1 MYVNHNGLSMILQ
14 RIVAATALVVLAPLG
29 AIVALLIRGDS
40 PGPILFTQNRVGQ
53 MGRTFRIYK
62 FRTMHVDQRHHKL
75 ESERG
80 GLCFKMR
87 KDPRVTR
94 IGYWLRRGS
103 LDELPQLINIVKG
116 EMSFIGPRPFLMEYV
131 SLYSDYHSKRH
142 AVMPGITGLAQVW
155 GKNRLDWKRKLDL
168 DVQYVENIGLAL
180 DFKIILLTI
189 RYFLNGCPGSY
200 PAEKFTGYSTN

>member
-103 LDELPQLINIVKG
+103 LDELPQLINVVKG
-116 EMSFIGPRPFLMEYV
+116 DMALIGPRPALPEECDAYAHDH
-131 SLYSDYHSKRH
+131 LERLGRL
-142 AVMPGITGLAQVW
+142 PGITGLWQVS
-155 GKNRLDWKRKLDL
+155 GRADTTFDEQMVLDIR
-168 DVQYVENIGLAL
+168 YVRDQSPLM
-180 DFKIILLTI
+180 DFSILLRTI
-189 RYFLNGCPGSY
+189 PVVL
-200 PAEKFTGYSTN
+200 TGKGAY